1 MRRRWDWTTQSQRS
15 EAVRQAMRRLGLTRR
30 RARTRPRDPDELRLL
45 VLRSVAHIQRARAEG
60 RWQKLDARRWR
71 IEFR

>member
-15 EAVRQAMRRLGLTRR
+15 EAVRQAMRRLGLTGR
-30 RARTRPRDPDELRLL
+30 RARPRHPDELRLL
-45 VLRSVAHIQRARAEG
+45 VQHSVAHIQRARAEG
-60 RWQKLDARRWR
+60 RWQKLGARRWR